1 MNYLGGNIVKNVD
14 IRVINGHEFDLNTY
28 TEEARKEAIYLFEE
42 YGHFSKQLNEL
53 KHGFSAVW
61 LFEESSRYEDYQ
73 LEKKKLQWVV
83 NKFEHRLL
91 ELDKDYR
98 NKKGLSYKKLS
109 YYVSEFIINDWFPV
123 LLAVVYMSL
132 AIYDISRSGS
142 PVNIIFDF
150 AMTGLMLFHSR
161 KKLSE
166 LTRSVL
172 V

>member
-1 MNYLGGNIVKNVD
+1 MKNVD

-42 YGHFSKQLNEL
+42 YGHFSKQLDDL
-53 KHGFSAVW
+53 KDGFSAVW
-61 LFEESSRYEDYQ
+61 LFEESSRYDDYQ
-73 LEKKKLQWVV
+73 IEKKKLQWVV
-83 NKFEHRLL
+83 NDFEHRLL
-91 ELDKDYR
+91 ELDKDYC

-132 AIYDISRSGS
+132 AVYDISRSAS
-142 PVNIIFDF
+142 PANIIFDF

-161 KKLSE
+161 KKLSK

>member
-1 MNYLGGNIVKNVD
+1 MRNVD
-14 IRVINGHEFDLNTY
+14 IRVINGYEFDLNTY

-53 KHGFSAVW
+53 KDRFSAVW

-83 NKFEHRLL
+83 NNFEHKLL

-98 NKKGLSYKKLS
+98 NKRGLSYKKFS
-109 YYVSEFIINDWFPV
+109 YYVSEFVINEWFPV
-123 LLAVVYMSL
+123 LLTMVYLSL
-132 AIYDISRSGS
+132 AVYDISRSAS
-142 PVNIIFDF
+142 PANLIFDF
-150 AMTGLMLFHSR
+150 TMTGLMLFHSR